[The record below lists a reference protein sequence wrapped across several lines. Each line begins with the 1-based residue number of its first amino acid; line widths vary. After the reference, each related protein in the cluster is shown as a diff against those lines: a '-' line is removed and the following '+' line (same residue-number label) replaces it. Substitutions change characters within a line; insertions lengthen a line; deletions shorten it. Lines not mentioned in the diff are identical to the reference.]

1 MPTENTMASAIL
13 TSAKH
18 GAYLAIGLYVA
29 LVLVL
34 VVSLSAQSQQPLQA
48 PIQVAYP
55 GVQFEHRTQS
65 AVVDQHGIAPVV
77 GA

>member
-1 MPTENTMASAIL
+1 MASAII

-29 LVLVL
+29 MVL
-34 VVSLSAQSQQPLQA
+34 VVSLSAQSQHSIQT

-55 GVQFEHRTQS
+55 AIQFEHRAQNVRVDHA
-65 AVVDQHGIAPVV
+65 AVAGVV